1 MIGET
6 ISHYRIV
13 EKLGGGGM
21 GVVYKAEDTRLHRFV
36 ALKFLPDEVAR
47 DAQALAR
54 FRREAQSASA
64 LNHPNICTIHDIGEE
79 NGMAFIAMEY
89 LEGVTLK
96 NLISHRALD
105 LETLL
110 PLAIEISD
118 ALDAAHTKGIV
129 HRDIKPA
136 NIFVTERGHAKILD
150 FGLAKVSPGTASSS
164 QMAASNTQTQSHE
177 QAHLT
182 SPGTMVGTVA
192 YMSPEQVRGKEL
204 DARTDLF
211 SFGSV
216 LYEMATGSL
225 AFRGDNSAMI
235 CEAIVNRAPVAPV
248 RLNPDLPAELE
259 RIINKALEK
268 DRDLRYRSAADLET
282 DLKRLRR
289 DTSSVRTA
297 AMVESSS
304 GSIASGSTAASS
316 SAVGGGATG
325 SHPLIAATSG
335 QSAILPGSGAAQA
348 HTSSSAA
355 IVQVAARN
363 KGKMISLAVAL
374 LLLIA
379 AAGYGA
385 YQLLFSHRAAE
396 GPGKVTKLSSWNKT
410 MDYATISPDGRAV
423 AFTSP
428 VEGYD
433 QVFVMLTSGGDPLQ
447 LTKDEGNKTVLSFS
461 FDGTGIYFEQTL
473 GAPEIWVIPTLGGT
487 PERVASG
494 TALTPSADGQSLFIA
509 DAKGIFRTSKD
520 GTGQKEL
527 IYDRTSSDAKRSMG
541 GVGQSL
547 TMKPYPDGKSLLVT
561 STFKVSGTTLQ
572 RLDLS
577 THALEHLADLPDTS
591 SRNSW
596 AEPGRSLYVSHIVNN
611 ITNLYEFSLRDH
623 SLRQVTFGT
632 GPDRA
637 PMSDPSGKG
646 LYFISGGNGG
656 ALTLYRTA
664 TKQLSDIVSEDAS
677 QPTLSADGRLL
688 AYITSTVEQRGD
700 MWASGL
706 NGEHRVKLA
715 SGGLYLETLGWS
727 LDNSKFLY
735 SEKEGANI
743 KLFIVDADGSNT
755 RQLTWPS
762 DRFAGFSIWEA
773 GNQSIVI
780 SGIDSHN
787 HLLTVRIW
795 LDGRPEEIIQED
807 CGMTADISPDGKLM
821 LGADLWSEN
830 AGIYLYSVP
839 EKKCSKLRSFPTYII
854 FFARDGKSF
863 YYSQGSSGQTTIF
876 RQPLKNGEVAGPPAP
891 AVKIAFALRE
901 DYSGNAFAVSSDL
914 SSIVFSRPNGHQDLF
929 LLSQK

>member
-1 MIGET
+1 
-6 ISHYRIV
+6 
-13 EKLGGGGM
+13 
-21 GVVYKAEDTRLHRFV
+21 
-36 ALKFLPDEVAR
+36 
-47 DAQALAR
+47 
-54 FRREAQSASA
+54 
-64 LNHPNICTIHDIGEE
+64 
-79 NGMAFIAMEY
+79 
-89 LEGVTLK
+89 
-96 NLISHRALD
+96 
-105 LETLL
+105 
-110 PLAIEISD
+110 
-118 ALDAAHTKGIV
+118 
-129 HRDIKPA
+129 
-136 NIFVTERGHAKILD
+136 
-150 FGLAKVSPGTASSS
+150 
-164 QMAASNTQTQSHE
+164 
-177 QAHLT
+177 
-182 SPGTMVGTVA
+182 MVGTVA

-216 LYEMATGSL
+216 LYEMATGAL

-235 CEAIVNRAPVAPV
+235 CEAIVNRAPVALV

-297 AMVESSS
+297 AMVESS
-304 GSIASGSTAASS
+304 ASS
-316 SAVGGGATG
+316 SAATSAAAG
-325 SHPLIAATSG
+325 SSSAAHSHPLIAAASG
-335 QSAILPGSGAAQA
+335 QSAIPPGSGAAQA
-348 HTSSSAA
+348 HSSSAA
-355 IVQVAARN
+355 IAEVAAHN
-363 KGKMISLAVAL
+363 KGKIISLAVAL
-374 LLLIA
+374 LLLVA
-379 AAGYGA
+379 AASYGA
-385 YQLLFSHRAAE
+385 YQLLFSRHAAE
-396 GPGKVTKLSSWNKT
+396 GPGKVAKLSNWNKT
-410 MDYATISPDGRAV
+410 MDYATISPDGRTI

-447 LTKDEGNKTVLSFS
+447 LTKDEGNKSVLSFS
-461 FDGTGIYFEQTL
+461 SDGTSVYFEQTL
-473 GAPEIWVIPTLGGT
+473 GAPEIWAIPTLGGT
-487 PERVASG
+487 PQRVALG
-494 TALTPSADGQSLFIA
+494 TVVCPAADGQSLLIA
-509 DAKGIFRTSKD
+509 DAKGISRTSKD

-527 IYDRTSSDAKRSMG
+527 IYDRAASEAARLIGT
-541 GVGQSL
+541 GQGM
-547 TMKPYPDGKSLLVT
+547 TMRPYPDGKSILIT
-561 STFKVSGTTLQ
+561 SSFKVSGATFQ

-577 THALEHLADLPDTS
+577 THVLEHLADLADTS
-591 SRNSW
+591 PRISW
-596 AEPGRSLYVSHIVNN
+596 AEPGRSLYVSHTVNN
-611 ITNLYEFSLRDH
+611 ITNLYEFSLSDH
-623 SLRQVTFGT
+623 SLRQITFGT

-664 TKQLSDIVSEDAS
+664 TKQLSDIVTEDAT
-677 QPTLSADGRLL
+677 QPTLSQDGRLL
-688 AYITSTVEQRGD
+688 AYITSTGEERGEL
-700 MWASGL
+700 WASGL

-727 LDNSKFLY
+727 TDNSKFLY
-735 SEKEGANI
+735 SEKDGANI
-743 KLFIVDADGSNT
+743 KLFVVDADGSHT
-755 RQLTWPS
+755 RQLAWPA
-762 DRFAGFSIWEA
+762 DRFAGFAIWEA

-780 SGIDSHN
+780 SGMDSHN
-787 HLLTVRIW
+787 RLLTVRIW

-863 YYSQGSSGQTTIF
+863 YYSQASSDQTTIF
-876 RQPLKNGEVAGPPAP
+876 RQLLKNGELAGPPVP

-914 SSIVFSRPNGHQDLF
+914 TSIVFSRPNGHQDLF